1 MVNVDDERTQRE
13 TVPQVAGAAT
23 RAGGKVQGKGV
34 LTPFKDDDAD
44 PQEFSRMLDI
54 YDNSFRNIAE
64 GEVMKGTV
72 LKVTPSEV
80 IVDIGY
86 KSEGIIGVDE
96 FLDERG
102 EVTVQPGDTVD
113 VLLERTEDR
122 DGYVVLSREKA
133 EKMKIWDEV
142 EKAYAER
149 KVVIG
154 RVIERIKGGLAVDIG
169 VRAFLP
175 GSQIDVRPVRNLD
188 ALRGQELR
196 MRVIKVN
203 KKRGNIVLSRKVLLE
218 EENAEKKKH
227 TLHTLAEGKVLKGTV
242 KNITDYGAFIDLGG
256 IDGLLHI
263 TDMSWGRVGHPSELF
278 KVNDEIDVIVL
289 KYDPATERVS
299 LGHKQLVND
308 PWSNVSDR
316 YPVGA
321 RMSGKVVSLT
331 DYGAF
336 IELEPG
342 VEGLI
347 HVSEMSWS
355 KRVKHPSKILNV
367 GDSVDAMVLGVDA
380 TARRISLGLKQVETN
395 PWHELADKYPV
406 GSKIVGKVRNLTEFG
421 AFVEVEDDI
430 DGLIHISDM
439 SWSKRIKHPSEV
451 LKKGDR
457 VDAMVLNIDAENQ
470 RLSLGLKQLATDIWD
485 DFFSRHQ
492 VGQTIE
498 GKVVRVTNFGAFVEL
513 DEGIEGLI
521 HVSELDDQKG
531 GEKIELTVG
540 ENYPM
545 KIIKLVPSE
554 RKIGLS
560 IRALKSDEFRTDW
573 EEYAEKSGT
582 GEATLGDHFK
592 AKA

>member
-1 MVNVDDERTQRE
+1 MS
-13 TVPQVAGAAT
+13 
-23 RAGGKVQGKGV
+23 KVQE
-34 LTPFKDDDAD
+34 LTKEQTSQGGDASGTVSGFSQRDDDQLD
-44 PQEFSRMLDI
+44 PQEYARMLDL
-54 YDNSFRNIAE
+54 YDSSFRNLAE
-64 GEVMKGTV
+64 GEVVKGTV
-72 LKVTPSEV
+72 LKVTDTEV
-80 IVDIGY
+80 VVDVGY
-86 KSEGIIGVDE
+86 KSEGLIAVQE
-96 FLDERG
+96 FLDENG
-102 EVTVQPGDTVD
+102 EVTVHPGDLVD

-142 EKAYAER
+142 EKAYADR

-188 ALRGQELR
+188 AMRGQELR

-218 EENAEKKKH
+218 EENAEKKKQ
-227 TLHTLAEGKVLKGTV
+227 TLDSLAEGKVLRGVV

-263 TDMSWGRVGHPSELF
+263 TDMSWGRVSHPSELF
-278 KVNDEIDVIVL
+278 KVNDEVDVIVL

-299 LGHKQLVND
+299 LGHKQLMQD
-308 PWSNVSDR
+308 PWNDVADR

-321 RMSGKVVSLT
+321 RVQGKVVSLT

-355 KRVKHPSKILNV
+355 KRVKHPSKILTQ
-367 GDSVDAMVLGVDA
+367 GDSVEAMVLGVDA
-380 TARRISLGLKQVETN
+380 GARRISLGLKQVEAN
-395 PWHELADKYPV
+395 PWLELAEKYPV
-406 GSKIVGKVRNLTEFG
+406 GSTITGKVRNLTEFG
-421 AFVEVEDDI
+421 AFVEVEEGI

-439 SWSKRIKHPSEV
+439 SWSKRLKHPSEM
-451 LKKGDR
+451 LKKGDT
-457 VDAMVLNIDAENQ
+457 VEAMVLNIDADNQ
-470 RLSLGLKQLATDIWD
+470 RLSLGLKQLQTDIWD
-485 DFFSRHQ
+485 EFFSQ
-492 VGQTIE
+492 NKVGDTVE
-498 GKVVRVTNFGAFVEL
+498 GKVVRLTNFGAFVEL
-513 DEGIEGLI
+513 AEGIEGLI
-521 HVSELDDQKG
+521 HVSEFDEQEG
-531 GEKIELTVG
+531 GERLELKVDET
-540 ENYPM
+540 YQM
-545 KIIKLVPSE
+545 KIIKLIPSE

-560 IRALKSDEFRTDW
+560 IRALRSDDYRTDW
-573 EEYAEKSGT
+573 ENYAETSGRP
-582 GEATLGDHFK
+582 EATLGDHFK
-592 AKA
+592 FNQ